1 MQPNKYFK
9 RDEEI
14 CEGRTLAMAFYTFF
28 FFADSISM
36 CVSNGYFLG
45 TVDNVRE
52 VSQNIRHAWDFG
64 KLTGNFEDSKMRKV
78 IPARGK
84 SKEI

>member
-1 MQPNKYFK
+1 
-9 RDEEI
+9 
-14 CEGRTLAMAFYTFF
+14 
-28 FFADSISM
+28 M
-36 CVSNGYFLG
+36 CVSNGYFLD